1 MKRHTMLAALAVG
14 LSMMSATAH
23 AGTTKKASAKQIS
36 GVINLNQASAAQL
49 DMLPGVGPKAADRII
64 AFRAKTPFTRPE
76 DLVRVK
82 GFGKKKLEKL
92 RGRLTAQRGQD
103 FIASTG
109 PDRQGGPGRHGRRSI
124 DSGPQLAIAQALK

>member
-14 LSMMSATAH
+14 LSMMGATAH

-92 RGRLTAQRGQD
+92 RGHLTVAGPTTLKV
-103 FIASTG
+103 STG
-109 PDRQGGPGRHGRRSI
+109 KEDPGAVPDTQMTQGRS
-124 DSGPQLAIAQALK
+124 SPSFKH